1 MFRRITGGALALATL
16 ALLIHLLYTG
26 NIEWKLVALITVLW
40 TFWGAGTELYD
51 RLLEPAGRFLHGQIF
66 GGGRITLA
74 DEIADLEHR
83 LADKDLPAEREILAG
98 IRLAEI
104 HRRYRADLPRA
115 VELLDRLL
123 KKYPD
128 NPDLRAAR
136 GLPVAAS
143 RPRSARSDTP

>member
-1 MFRRITGGALALATL
+1 MFRRITGAALALATL
-16 ALLIHLLYTG
+16 ALLIILLNTG
-26 NIEWKLVALITVLW
+26 YIEWKLVALMTALW
-40 TFWGAGTELYD
+40 ALWGAGTEVYD

-74 DEIADLEHR
+74 DEIANLEHR
-83 LADKDLPAEREILAG
+83 LADSDLPAEREILAG

-123 KKYPD
+123 MKYPD
-128 NPDLRAAR
+128 SRELRIAR
-136 GLPVAAS
+136 GLEV
-143 RPRSARSDTP
+143 